1 MAQEAALQSLA
12 TKLQQAEWEARA
24 YADKEA
30 PLQMQAQ
37 QARAIP
43 APTPPPAT
51 PAPAPSPP
59 PHRRHQRQASP
70 WPPRALG
77 PRFNTPAGARAACA
91 ADGGSQGGARP
102 DLERAAARHG
112 SGQGLGRARGDAWAA
127 RARHRGVGQAPG
139 RAAERGA
146 ISRDLPSGS
155 SVAVVTPL
163 ALGLAASAVPGRASR
178 GGAGDA
184 RGDEHQGARPAP
196 PPPLPP
202 PPYHRAATSA
212 PAAPSPRD

>member
-1 MAQEAALQSLA
+1 MLRKLRPQLEQVVAQEAALQSLA

-70 WPPRALG
+70 
-77 PRFNTPAGARAACA
+77 
-91 ADGGSQGGARP
+91 
-102 DLERAAARHG
+102 
-112 SGQGLGRARGDAWAA
+112 
-127 RARHRGVGQAPG
+127 PG
-139 RAAERGA
+139 K
-146 ISRDLPSGS
+146 SL
-155 SVAVVTPL
+155 
-163 ALGLAASAVPGRASR
+163 
-178 GGAGDA
+178 
-184 RGDEHQGARPAP
+184 
-196 PPPLPP
+196 
-202 PPYHRAATSA
+202 
-212 PAAPSPRD
+212 AAPSARSAV